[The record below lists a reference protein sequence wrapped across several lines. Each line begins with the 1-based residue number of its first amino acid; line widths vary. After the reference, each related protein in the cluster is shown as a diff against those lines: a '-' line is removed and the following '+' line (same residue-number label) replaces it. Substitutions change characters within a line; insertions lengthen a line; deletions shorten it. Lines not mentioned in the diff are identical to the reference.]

1 MRTTLD
7 IADDVLRAV
16 EDRARRQK
24 RTVGDLLSELAREAL
39 NLRSQKD
46 SAKSSGPKSIPGF
59 EPLPP
64 LGTPVSNELID
75 RLREEDHSIPLSAV
89 PGAKPEHIV
98 AI

>member
-16 EDRARRQK
+16 EDRARRQQ

-39 NLRSQKD
+39 TLRYRRD
-46 SAKSSGPKSIPGF
+46 SDISLPKSFHGF

-64 LGTPVSNELID
+64 RGAPVSNELID
-75 RLREEDHSIPLSAV
+75 RLREEDL
-89 PGAKPEHIV
+89 G
-98 AI
+98 

>member
-39 NLRSQKD
+39 TLRAQKD
-46 SAKSSGPKSIPGF
+46 PEKNSRPKSFHGF

-64 LGTPVSNELID
+64 RGAPVSNELID
-75 RLREEDHSIPLSAV
+75 RLREEDL
-89 PGAKPEHIV
+89 G
-98 AI
+98 